1 MFKISNLRRLRRP
14 TFTELTISA
23 AAIAVAAAIVLPFYD
38 DHLKRSHRA
47 SARAALLHATQ
58 WMERTATA
66 RGRYPAAAA
75 IPDNVM
81 FVKGGRYTMVVTS
94 TDGLTYTLTALPHA
108 EQADDL
114 CGSFRINQ
122 AGLRL
127 QVATAEVPTPLS
139 TVECWVGH
147 TAIRR

>member
-1 MFKISNLRRLRRP
+1 MFRFSTLLLHRP
-14 TFTELTISA
+14 NFIKLTTTMA
-23 AAIAVAAAIVLPFYD
+23 VMAIVAAMVLPIVN
-38 DHLKRSHRA
+38 DHAKRGHRA
-47 SARAALLHATQ
+47 RARAALLHAAL
-58 WMERTATA
+58 WMERMATA
-66 RGRYPAAAA
+66 QGRYPVAAA
-75 IPDNVM
+75 IPDNVL
-81 FVKGGRYTMVVTS
+81 FVEGGRYTMAATS
-94 TDGLTYTLTALPHA
+94 TDGVTYTLTALPHA
-108 EQADDL
+108 DQADDL